1 MTATAVRYECVTIVS
16 GATTQPGAIIL
27 GDGQLAEWSSD
38 GGVVTV
44 LPLRRIGRRRMHRT
58 VKGLPGAVALDGIV
72 HGIYRR
78 WIVPAA
84 GVDAHLD
91 CWTDPDGVS
100 R

>member
-1 MTATAVRYECVTIVS
+1 MTATAVRYEGVVIVS
-16 GATTQPGAIIL
+16 GATTQPGAIVL
-27 GDGQLAEWSSD
+27 GGGQLAEWSSD
-38 GGVVTV
+38 GSIVTV
-44 LPLRRIGRRRMHRT
+44 LPLVRIGRRRIASV
-58 VKGLPGAVALDGIV
+58 VKGHPGAVALDGIV

-91 CWTDPDGVS
+91 CWTATDGVS